1 MIGGEQLAAV
11 DGIRTGA
18 TDLASSHIRDLPL
31 CTDAADTDHA
41 GRSRPGK
48 GISDTADGC
57 PVVATAAAVVL
68 LAPSATAPA
77 LLDVAPLPRDTAP
90 AAVALAP
97 EPAARELP
105 PLAVVLAPSA
115 ISEALRAWAF
125 APVAVASTPVAEES
139 ASVELVWKYLMP
151 PPLLRVLIA
160 VVLPAIL
167 VVLVVTC

>member
-1 MIGGEQLAAV
+1 M
-11 DGIRTGA
+11 
-18 TDLASSHIRDLPL
+18 
-31 CTDAADTDHA
+31 
-41 GRSRPGK
+41 
-48 GISDTADGC
+48 
-57 PVVATAAAVVL
+57 VATAAAVVL

-125 APVAVASTPVAEES
+125 AHVAVASIPVAEES

-167 VVLVVTC
+167 VVFVVTC